1 MTDDSPTDSR
11 SSAES
16 DNFVAQSLDGC
27 YYETCSEACCNF
39 GGVHTVIPTD
49 FRHVRRL

>member
-27 YYETCSEACCNF
+27 CETCSEACCNF
-39 GGVHTVIPTD
+39 GGVRTVIPTD